1 MATLKELKAEAKVV
15 GITGFSSMNKAK
27 LEKALAEV
35 AANNEAANAPPD
47 EGPEPDMGEPTQPE
61 RGGLSVAEIKNAQ
74 ATIGA
79 AGKVPGLG
87 VPTEPEKAGDMSIP
101 KVAEKITPGPRPSH
115 TGQAGKVGVPT
126 EPKRG
131 GVNALELELSKR

>member
-1 MATLKELKAEAKVV
+1 MASVKELRAKAKAA
-15 GITGFSSMNKAK
+15 GIKGISSMNKAK
-27 LEKALAEV
+27 LEAALA
-35 AANNEAANAPPD
+35 ANDDVTNTVE
-47 EGPEPDMGEPTQPE
+47 PEPAAVGEPTEPE

-79 AGKVPGLG
+79 VGQVKGLG
-87 VPTEPEKAGDMSIP
+87 VPTEPEKAGPMAIP
-101 KVAEKITPGPRPSH
+101 KVAEVIEPGPRPSH
-115 TGQAGKVGVPT
+115 TGQPGKIGVPT